1 MLANIVLHVPTQNVL
16 TVRVKELKKKHHQH
30 RRFFSNT
37 FFSPMHVHILKQEE
51 IRQEPEL
58 MQNLAGNQE
67 EACSPLHWCKLEAA
81 RGAPPAGGAET
92 PSGMRFSALGCR
104 L

>member
-58 MQNLAGNQE
+58 MQNLAGPVLHSTGVNWKRLVE
-67 EACSPLHWCKLEAA
+67 RPLLVAQKHLQV
-81 RGAPPAGGAET
+81 
-92 PSGMRFSALGCR
+92 
-104 L
+104 